1 MIAQPMF
8 LDRMPAAK
16 GRLHFRG
23 WARSASMS
31 TMSLRQQMEL
41 AAKEKERNTESVTV
55 KFAMSNRLPLKNKGR
70 KTKAFFTHCC
80 GRNMRKTARIFCMY
94 ITCIHAT
101 SVPKTNYNKTESV
114 ELYVPRLNEKMI
126 GKTFVSRCGLTVP
139 RGCVETITPF
149 SYLRELSFLGF
160 SRTRRRHNASKYS
173 VRIQLVPN
181 SLQK

>member
-1 MIAQPMF
+1 
-8 LDRMPAAK
+8 
-16 GRLHFRG
+16 
-23 WARSASMS
+23 
-31 TMSLRQQMEL
+31 
-41 AAKEKERNTESVTV
+41 
-55 KFAMSNRLPLKNKGR
+55 
-70 KTKAFFTHCC
+70 
-80 GRNMRKTARIFCMY
+80 MY

-101 SVPKTNYNKTESV
+101 PVPKTNYNKTESV

-173 VRIQLVPN
+173 VRI
-181 SLQK
+181 